1 MNGILVSSQSPS
13 DHETDRIPSSGN
25 GLRLT
30 VRTSMMSEFRDAS
43 GTLGAF
49 ELSHRFTTAGALR
62 TTLSQLPG
70 VEFDSAPASLWC
82 TTRNRFKF
90 KNVAYQISIPFEDI
104 RIAPAE
110 WGAIYPETEE
120 LLRMLSESLMPR
132 WQNRQRSRYFGN

>member
-1 MNGILVSSQSPS
+1 
-13 DHETDRIPSSGN
+13 
-25 GLRLT
+25 
-30 VRTSMMSEFRDAS
+30 MMSEYRDAA
-43 GTLGAF
+43 GALGAF

-62 TTLSQLPG
+62 TTLGELPG

-110 WGAIYPETEE
+110 WGTIYPETEE
-120 LLRMLSESLMPR
+120 LLRMLAESLMPR

>member
-1 MNGILVSSQSPS
+1 MSDRTSSIGS
-13 DHETDRIPSSGN
+13 RF
-25 GLRLT
+25 RLS
-30 VRTSMMSEFRDAS
+30 VRTSMMSEYRDAA
-43 GTLGAF
+43 GALGAF
-49 ELSHRFTTAGALR
+49 ELSYRFTTAGALR

-110 WGAIYPETEE
+110 WGTIYPETEE
-120 LLRMLSESLMPR
+120 LLRMLAESLMPR